1 MRKNSFILLSII
13 FLALTS
19 CEKSIS
25 PEIAKAFVG
34 EYWMETNRI
43 YTVGTEEFPLNTYSA
58 WTPVS
63 IYEESGS
70 LYVQTELLGAPDFN
84 NEHPEEIE
92 GTRER
97 PDFVAPHRLPK
108 EEGDTTAQGV
118 VNDVETGPTKALYVL
133 SGNILLISYGVR
145 ARTLPIKVKSGSETV
160 LNLEPYKPQEIVFTN
175 AAGDSIGKAKAW
187 YEYGPMVKR
196 GDTIT
201 WDVEYMDDYTPSNG
215 QEKEYDR
222 IIHKNTLYKLK

>member
-1 MRKNSFILLSII
+1 MKYLYTLLIAITAIIL
-13 FLALTS
+13 AS

-25 PEIAKAFVG
+25 SETAKAFVG
-34 EYWMETNRI
+34 EYWMETNRV
-43 YTVGTEEFPLNTYSA
+43 YTVGTEEFPLNTYTA

-63 IYEESGS
+63 IFEKGGS

-97 PDFVAPHRLPK
+97 PDFIAPHKLPK

-118 VNDVETGPTKALYVL
+118 ENVEISITSNLICRD
-133 SGNILLISYGVR
+133 GNIILISHGVL
-145 ARTLPIKVKSGSETV
+145 AQTLPIKVKSGSETV
-160 LNLEPYKPQEIVFTN
+160 LNLESYNPVEVELTD
-175 AAGDSIGKAKAW
+175 ATGTSIGKIHAW
-187 YEYGPMVKR
+187 YEYGPMVKK

-201 WDVEYMDDYTPSNG
+201 WDVEYKDDYTPSNG
-215 QEKEYDR
+215 QKKEYDR

>member
-1 MRKNSFILLSII
+1 MKNLYTLLIAITAIIL
-13 FLALTS
+13 AS

-25 PEIAKAFVG
+25 SETAKAFVG
-34 EYWMETNRI
+34 KYWMETNRI

-63 IYEESGS
+63 IYEKSGS

-97 PDFVAPHRLPK
+97 PDFVAPHRLSK
-108 EEGDTTAQGV
+108 EEGDTTTQGIE
-118 VNDVETGPTKALYVL
+118 NVETGITSNLVCRD
-133 SGNILLISYGVR
+133 GNIILISHGVL
-145 ARTLPIKVKSGSETV
+145 AQTLPIKVKSGSETV
-160 LNLEPYKPQEIVFTN
+160 LNLEPYKPIEIVFTN

-187 YEYGPMVKR
+187 YEYGPMINN
-196 GDTIT
+196 GETIT
-201 WDVEYMDDYTPSNG
+201 WDVEYKDEYTPLND
-215 QEKEYDR
+215 QEMEYDR

>member
-1 MRKNSFILLSII
+1 MKNLYTLLIAITAIIL
-13 FLALTS
+13 AS

-25 PEIAKAFVG
+25 SETAKAFVG
-34 EYWMETNRI
+34 EYWMETNRV
-43 YTVGTEEFPLNTYSA
+43 YTVGTEEFPLNTYTA

-63 IYEESGS
+63 IFEKGGS

-97 PDFVAPHRLPK
+97 PDFIAPHKLPK

-118 VNDVETGPTKALYVL
+118 ENVEISITSNLICRD
-133 SGNILLISYGVR
+133 GNIILISHGVL
-145 ARTLPIKVKSGSETV
+145 AQTLPIKVKSGSETV
-160 LNLEPYKPQEIVFTN
+160 LNLESYNPVEVELTD
-175 AAGDSIGKAKAW
+175 ATGTSIGKIHAW
-187 YEYGPMVKR
+187 YEYGPMVKK

-201 WDVEYMDDYTPSNG
+201 WDVEYKDDYTPSNG
-215 QEKEYDR
+215 QKKEYDR